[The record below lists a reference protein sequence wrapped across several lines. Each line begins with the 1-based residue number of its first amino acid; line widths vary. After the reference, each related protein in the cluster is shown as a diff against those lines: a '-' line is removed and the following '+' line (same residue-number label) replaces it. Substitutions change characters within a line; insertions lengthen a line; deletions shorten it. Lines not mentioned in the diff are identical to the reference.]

1 MNLHS
6 TILKMICCKWN
17 LFSPILLFLNF
28 KFQKSFSYRPRSR
41 RQGHKKQN
49 GQIVYHPKSATSYN
63 DWPVPIVGVSE
74 VVRSAGRLSMV
85 TKSWQI
91 DSRVV
96 LAISDSI
103 KKLGSRNV
111 LKANIEISWRMR
123 SGTWEVIGTWEFAII
138 YITKFRLL
146 AFDFPDFIFHISYRS
161 TRGEFWESEVGKRSE
176 RSCSSYWTGKSK
188 VQPSVN
194 TKASDALSYPYF
206 WRLLPLPTQ
215 ILIWLQLTNRIGGH
229 TRVISNAWQWND
241 LRATAHPCAP
251 D

>member
-1 MNLHS
+1 
-6 TILKMICCKWN
+6 
-17 LFSPILLFLNF
+17 
-28 KFQKSFSYRPRSR
+28 
-41 RQGHKKQN
+41 
-49 GQIVYHPKSATSYN
+49 
-63 DWPVPIVGVSE
+63 
-74 VVRSAGRLSMV
+74 MV

-123 SGTWEVIGTWEFAII
+123 SGTWEVIGTWEVAII

-161 TRGEFWESEVGKRSE
+161 EVPEENFVSRKSEVGKRSE
-176 RSCSSYWTGKSK
+176 RSCSSNWTGKSK

-194 TKASDALSYPYF
+194 TKASDALS
-206 WRLLPLPTQ
+206 LLLEVAAPSYSDFD
-215 ILIWLQLTNRIGGH
+215 WLQLTNRIGGH
-229 TRVISNAWQWND
+229 TRVISNAW
-241 LRATAHPCAP
+241 
-251 D
+251 